1 MGYALLALAPIAVV
15 FVLMVVLGRSAKFS
29 MGSAYVVTALLALFV
44 WGAQGA
50 VVAAATVNGIVIA
63 VTLLFIVFAAI
74 LLLIP
79 ALWEPVTEDEA
90 RELLGRDCG

>member
-1 MGYALLALAPIAVV
+1 MEEAMKEALATAVL
-15 FVLMVVLGRSAKFS
+15 VL
-29 MGSAYVVTALLALFV
+29 
-44 WGAQGA
+44 
-50 VVAAATVNGIVIA
+50 
-63 VTLLFIVFAAI
+63 FAAI